1 MTSIVFD
8 MDGTLCDFYGVENW
22 LVDLQQENTRPY
34 DIAQPFFDMEVL
46 NRAIQEFRQQG
57 IKIIIT
63 SWLSKNCSADFAN
76 RIRTAKKEWLTA
88 HNFHYD
94 EIHLVKYGT
103 CKANCSRKNGKT
115 QILIDD
121 DLKVRN
127 GWRLGATLNPRDYN
141 DTESFI
147 KAVTDLI
154 EKEV

>member
-1 MTSIVFD
+1 
-8 MDGTLCDFYGVENW
+8 
-22 LVDLQQENTRPY
+22 
-34 DIAQPFFDMEVL
+34 MEVL

-63 SWLSKNCSADFAN
+63 SWLSKNCSADFAK

-88 HNFHYD
+88 YNFHYD